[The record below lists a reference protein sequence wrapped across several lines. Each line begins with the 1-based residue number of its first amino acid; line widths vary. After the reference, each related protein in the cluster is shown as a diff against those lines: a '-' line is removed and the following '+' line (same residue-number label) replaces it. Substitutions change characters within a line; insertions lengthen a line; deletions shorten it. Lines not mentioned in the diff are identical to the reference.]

1 MGLLSGKVCH
11 KKARRGSLVM
21 ALDSVF
27 VVYHNVIGDCGS
39 IFTYAICSSERRARI
54 AQRKVAGFKRGRH
67 FFTEDPASNPYA
79 TEIRILKVQIDW
91 LYDLGVLSLVNRR
104 NLNALEVI
112 S

>member
-1 MGLLSGKVCH
+1 MT
-11 KKARRGSLVM
+11 AP
-21 ALDSVF
+21 DSVF
-27 VVYHNVIGDCGS
+27 VISHSVIGDCGS
-39 IFTYAICSSERRARI
+39 LFIYAICTSKRRART
-54 AQRKVAGFKRGRH
+54 AQRKASGFKRGRH

-79 TEIRILKVQIDW
+79 TEIRILKVQIDR